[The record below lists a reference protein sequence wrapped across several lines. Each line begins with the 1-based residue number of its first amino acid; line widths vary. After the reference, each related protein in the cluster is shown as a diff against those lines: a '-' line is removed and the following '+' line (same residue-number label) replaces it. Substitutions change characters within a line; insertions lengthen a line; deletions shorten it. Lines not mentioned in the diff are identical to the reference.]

1 MPRLQN
7 SHIRI
12 ALILSLV
19 VVVDQVTKILAANLL
34 GHSEPVRFANDF
46 FWLLYAENRGA
57 FMSLGEGLSPAA
69 RFWLFSVGNGLMLA
83 LMLAW
88 VFAVRNL
95 AVKAQIGIS
104 LVLGGGIGNWLS
116 RVLNDGAVV
125 DFLNVGYGIYRSGI
139 FNVADIAIIAGVVQL
154 LSLVVMEQ

>member
-1 MPRLQN
+1 MPRIQN

-19 VVVDQVTKILAANLL
+19 VAVDQVTKMLAANLL
-34 GHSEPVRFANDF
+34 EHSVPVRFANDF

-57 FMSLGEGLSPAA
+57 LLSLGEGLSPEA
-69 RFWLFSVGNGLMLA
+69 RFWLFSVGNGLVLT

-88 VFAVRNL
+88 VLAVRNL

-116 RVLNDGAVV
+116 RVLNDGTVT

-139 FNVADIAIIAGVVQL
+139 FNVADIAIVAGVVQL
-154 LSLVVMEQ
+154 LRLIVLKQ